1 MMEHKYKEH
10 PFCKRLNRLMLS
22 AAAVQGL
29 NNRKIAADI
38 GIPHT
43 NLSAYKLGYAMPSTK
58 RLIKLAD
65 YFGVSTDYLLG
76 RERYELEEEK

>member
-1 MMEHKYKEH
+1 MEYKYKNH
-10 PFCKRLNRLMLS
+10 PFCKRLKKLMLS

-29 NNRKIAADI
+29 SGKQIAADI

-43 NLSAYKLGYAMPSTK
+43 NLSAYKTGVTLPSVG
-58 RLIKLAD
+58 RLLKLAD

-76 RERYELEEEK
+76 REGYELEEDK

>member
-1 MMEHKYKEH
+1 MEYKYKNH
-10 PFCKRLNRLMLS
+10 PFCKRLKKLMLS

-29 NNRKIAADI
+29 SDRKMAADI

-43 NLSAYKLGYAMPSTK
+43 NLSAYKTGVALPGTK

-76 RERYELEEEK
+76 REGYELEEER

>member
-1 MMEHKYKEH
+1 MADYKYQDT
-10 PFCKRLNRLMLS
+10 PFCQRLNGLLRS

-43 NLSAYKLGYAMPSTK
+43 NLSAYKTGVTLPSTK

-76 RERYELEEEK
+76 REGYELEEEK